1 MIIII
6 ITVIAMMTI
15 ITIIDDWKNSSKR
28 PSFSCF
34 STLFLAAFFSV
45 FTFPVEPIQLLKY
58 SHLIQ
63 QQSNLY
69 KSLFLIYD
77 PGKDFENLISN

>member
-28 PSFSCF
+28 PSFYCF